1 MLRLLHVSAFEY
13 GLNKFSM
20 LTCYDEF
27 LYTSYAFDVCVWLTM
42 RNIVLLSFLIVIFIY
57 DSRLAHKTGAFS
69 VCRYESNKLSILT
82 CYDAFY
88 YNVSYDS
95 RHALLNDDKKNS
107 AVLHSSSS
115 FASTI
120 VVRHTRLVLFLH
132 ANMN

>member
-1 MLRLLHVSAFEY
+1 MLS
-13 GLNKFSM
+13 
-20 LTCYDEF
+20 
-27 LYTSYAFDVCVWLTM
+27 
-42 RNIVLLSFLIVIFIY
+42 SFLIVIFIY

-95 RHALLNDDKKNS
+95 RHALLNDDKKNY